1 VIVNQLYELIKD
13 EEGYVT
19 LENFQK
25 FIETVFVSKISDRID
40 FTFRLFDFN
49 KDEKVSKEEVKLLLA
64 YSNLSSMIE
73 EEKNRQK
80 NSVLLEGKLKHN
92 KFLDFV
98 FRMS

>member
-1 VIVNQLYELIKD
+1 MIVNQLYELIKD

-73 EEKNRQK
+73 EEKNR
-80 NSVLLEGKLKHN
+80 
-92 KFLDFV
+92 
-98 FRMS
+98 